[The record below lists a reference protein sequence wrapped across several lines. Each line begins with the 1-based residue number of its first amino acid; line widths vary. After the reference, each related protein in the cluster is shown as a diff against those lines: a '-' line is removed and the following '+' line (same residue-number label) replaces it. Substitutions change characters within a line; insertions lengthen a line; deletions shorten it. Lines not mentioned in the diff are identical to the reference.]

1 LTKPGLASVR
11 PPAEERNSIYAIAET
26 VEGPTAATWATELGR
41 SPTQVEIDALL
52 DPLLDALATLHGA
65 GILHLAIAPEAIRLR
80 HGREPVLTQLL
91 TGAPAAAAGTIYSVK
106 SAASPYQA
114 PELVAGAAAKLGPRS
129 DIYALAGVIYLLL
142 TGKPAP
148 TGTAAAGEIWIPL
161 PIPTAAA
168 DFRPEFLQAV
178 ATSLAPQPA
187 QRPPTIAALRS
198 LLREAPLEEPSPV
211 EETTATAHAAP
222 GRPAHNNIAT
232 PARPSPKPA
241 LDRRVP
247 WLAIVVLGG
256 GVLAGLSYLGLRP
269 TFPPPGKIDPR
280 PATTTADN
288 TPVPIA
294 PAAHPS
300 GQEPVSPP
308 PVAEPQKTGDGQAAS
323 VASQDPPVAAPPG
336 ADISHRIGSETDR
349 GELLRIAE
357 AAPAYRDA
365 VEERLLALGFLRLKS
380 YDQTLWVR
388 PGDGESFRECAGCPD
403 MIALPAGSFRMG
415 SPSTE
420 AGRQEDEDDTAGP
433 GGQPVTVTIMRPFAI
448 GRYEVTRAQFA
459 AFIEETGYKVAGG
472 CYVREGGRQLRPQLS
487 WSAPG
492 FAQNENHPVA
502 CVSWEDADSYA
513 QWLGTKTGNTYRL
526 LTEAEWEYAA
536 RGGSAARFSFGDE
549 AAGICEYGNG
559 ADQTAGIAFP
569 DWTVAPCRD
578 GFPYTAPAGTFKPNP
593 FGLYDMHGNLWEWV
607 ADCQSDSLRHLSSP
621 DAAGGARP
629 ACTADTPRVL
639 RGGSWSDPPER
650 LRSAARIAG
659 PPTTHDQ
666 IVGFRIGRSLEPG
679 K

>member
-1 LTKPGLASVR
+1 
-11 PPAEERNSIYAIAET
+11 
-26 VEGPTAATWATELGR
+26 
-41 SPTQVEIDALL
+41 
-52 DPLLDALATLHGA
+52 
-65 GILHLAIAPEAIRLR
+65 
-80 HGREPVLTQLL
+80 
-91 TGAPAAAAGTIYSVK
+91 
-106 SAASPYQA
+106 
-114 PELVAGAAAKLGPRS
+114 
-129 DIYALAGVIYLLL
+129 
-142 TGKPAP
+142 
-148 TGTAAAGEIWIPL
+148 
-161 PIPTAAA
+161 
-168 DFRPEFLQAV
+168 
-178 ATSLAPQPA
+178 
-187 QRPPTIAALRS
+187 
-198 LLREAPLEEPSPV
+198 
-211 EETTATAHAAP
+211 
-222 GRPAHNNIAT
+222 
-232 PARPSPKPA
+232 
-241 LDRRVP
+241 
-247 WLAIVVLGG
+247 
-256 GVLAGLSYLGLRP
+256 
-269 TFPPPGKIDPR
+269 
-280 PATTTADN
+280 
-288 TPVPIA
+288 
-294 PAAHPS
+294 
-300 GQEPVSPP
+300 
-308 PVAEPQKTGDGQAAS
+308 
-323 VASQDPPVAAPPG
+323 
-336 ADISHRIGSETDR
+336 
-349 GELLRIAE
+349 
-357 AAPAYRDA
+357 
-365 VEERLLALGFLRLKS
+365 
-380 YDQTLWVR
+380 
-388 PGDGESFRECAGCPD
+388 
-403 MIALPAGSFRMG
+403 
-415 SPSTE
+415 
-420 AGRQEDEDDTAGP
+420 
-433 GGQPVTVTIMRPFAI
+433 
-448 GRYEVTRAQFA
+448 
-459 AFIEETGYKVAGG
+459 
-472 CYVREGGRQLRPQLS
+472 VREGGRQLRPQLS